1 MGEIQAFIRSF
12 HHKLSLRVIIVKE
25 NKFPFIGI
33 FQLGK
38 KEEKKKWKNKN
49 ITIAAPN
56 NWLDLNLEHSNLRKF
71 Q

>member
-1 MGEIQAFIRSF
+1 MREIQAFIRSF

-38 KEEKKKWKNKN
+38 KEEKKRKNKN

-56 NWLDLNLEHSNLRKF
+56 N
-71 Q
+71 

>member
-38 KEEKKKWKNKN
+38 KEEKKNERTRISLLQPLTTDW
-49 ITIAAPN
+49 I
-56 NWLDLNLEHSNLRKF
+56 
-71 Q
+71 

>member
-38 KEEKKKWKNKN
+38 KEEKKMKEQEYHYCS
-49 ITIAAPN
+49 P
-56 NWLDLNLEHSNLRKF
+56 
-71 Q
+71 